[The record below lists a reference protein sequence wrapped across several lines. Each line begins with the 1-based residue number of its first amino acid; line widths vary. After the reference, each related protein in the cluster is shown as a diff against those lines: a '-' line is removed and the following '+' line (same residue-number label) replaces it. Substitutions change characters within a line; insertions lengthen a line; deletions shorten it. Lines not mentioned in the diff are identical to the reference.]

1 MSPLLDG
8 KQDLDASA
16 VLLRK
21 LESFGPVSVQD
32 RRALTIL
39 DYRVRHLAPSDDV
52 HREGEEA
59 TDCCLLIDGLM
70 HRYKVLPDGKRQI
83 LGFHTPGEI
92 PDLFSLHVRR
102 ADHNLAPVG
111 TCTVALI
118 AHADLHTLLTRYPDI
133 KDLFWRD
140 TLLQA
145 AISQAWIIGLGRRSA
160 RARLAHLF
168 CELFCRLAAVGLANG
183 TRCSLR
189 VTQADLG
196 DALGLSTV
204 HINRSLQ
211 ELRRDG
217 LLSFESRCLTI
228 HNWDRLTATAGF
240 DPAYLNAA
248 TCQTTSMLPPR
259 AHERAHSE
267 AAGRPSGLAP
277 QAMYKEECCG
287 PRT

>member
-1 MSPLLDG
+1 MSRALLEGD
-8 KQDLDASA
+8 QRMDAPTI
-16 VLLRK
+16 LLRK
-21 LESFGPVSVQD
+21 LESIGEVSIQD
-32 RRALTIL
+32 RQALTRL
-39 DYRVRHLAPSDDV
+39 DHRVRYLAPRDDV
-52 HREGEEA
+52 ALEGEEA
-59 TDCCLLIDGLM
+59 TDCCLLVDGLM
-70 HRYKVLPDGKRQI
+70 HRYKVLPDGRRQI

-92 PDLFSLHVRR
+92 PDLFSLHIRR
-102 ADHNLAPVG
+102 ADHNLASVG
-111 TCTVALI
+111 PCTVALI

-168 CELFCRLAAVGLANG
+168 CELFCRLAAVGLANR

-211 ELRRDG
+211 ELRREG
-217 LLSFESRCLTI
+217 LLSLESGCLTI
-228 HNWDRLTATAGF
+228 HNWDRLAATAGF
-240 DPAYLNAA
+240 DPAYLNLA
-248 TCQTTSMLPPR
+248 TCPTESMLPPR
-259 AHERAHSE
+259 AHDRSRSQGAE
-267 AAGRPSGLAP
+267 RPSGLAP
-277 QAMYKEECCG
+277 QAM
-287 PRT
+287 